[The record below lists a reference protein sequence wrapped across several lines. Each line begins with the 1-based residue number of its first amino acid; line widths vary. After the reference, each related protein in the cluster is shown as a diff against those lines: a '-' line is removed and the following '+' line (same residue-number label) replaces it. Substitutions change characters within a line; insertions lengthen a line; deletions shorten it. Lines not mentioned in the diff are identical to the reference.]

1 MNKDTTAI
9 NLKGRS
15 QLCPALA
22 AIIALFCVS
31 APLLADSPKLKLEKK
46 QELLV
51 PPYAQRGL
59 AGCTPTQTGY
69 VLRIPYRL
77 CFFSRDLTLTH
88 TVELKDTTRRG
99 CRSLIV
105 VDDTLI
111 YVLESGGHVSQY
123 NLEGDLLRRWRHSR
137 HIEGKNIA
145 VLGERIMISGERL
158 YGSWD
163 ARPAFI
169 LYDTIGNLVTYEGF
183 YPDSVLDFLNKEK
196 TATIHI
202 SAQAAAFSKGFVLTT
217 SIGPEVF
224 IFSPTG
230 QLQGVITD
238 TPPGY
243 KALSQ
248 APRFDIQKAVQ
259 DTAYANNWRSSWDFV
274 VGYFGIRVLDD
285 SLLIVPRRNTGDPYY
300 IDAYNLNQRSF
311 VDRLES
317 EVPVA
322 GASSSLLFFADT
334 FTQTFTRLSAYR
346 IVPATAT
353 EKAPDSVLKKKD
365 CPGCGRPLARYEYVE
380 SAEGINIVD
389 TIPAGHGR
397 LARVFTSHA
406 FEPDS
411 LVRFCHSE
419 KKNMFVFYC
428 LTHFAGELLIDT
440 LYAHLKDKDE
450 WMLITVLCYPEPR
463 ELSLYFLD
471 LPGDQILINRNV
483 RIPDSTIALSD
494 LGLPPMALALT
505 EGGKQVI
512 SGYSLAPHYDGQKS
526 QKGVGITFEE
536 FLKECGIIEQ

>member
-1 MNKDTTAI
+1 MTAI

-15 QLCPALA
+15 RLCPALA

-59 AGCTPTQTGY
+59 AGCTPTQAGY
-69 VLRIPYRL
+69 VLRTPYRL

-88 TVELKDTTRRG
+88 SVELKDTTRRG

-123 NLEGDLLRRWRHSR
+123 SLEGELLRRWRHSW

-145 VLGERIMISGERL
+145 VLGKRIMISGEKE

-163 ARPAFI
+163 TRPRFL
-169 LYDTIGNLVTYEGF
+169 LYDTTGSIAAYEGF
-183 YPDSVLDFLNKEK
+183 YPDSLLDFLNKEK
-196 TATIHI
+196 NATIYI
-202 SAQAAAFSKGFVLTT
+202 SAQAAAFSQGFVLTT

-224 IFSPTG
+224 LFSPAG
-230 QLQGVITD
+230 YLQGVITD

-248 APRFDIQKAVQ
+248 APRWDPKRAIQ
-259 DTAYANNWRSSWDFV
+259 DTAYQKNWRSSWDFV

-285 SLLIVPRRNTGDPYY
+285 SLLVVPRHNAGNPYY
-300 IDAYNLNQRSF
+300 IDVYNLNQRTF

-334 FTQTFTRLSAYR
+334 FTQTFARLSAYR
-346 IVPATAT
+346 IVSAKAT
-353 EKAPDSVLKKKD
+353 ENAPDSFVMKKD

-380 SAEGINIVD
+380 SAEGMNIVD

-411 LVRFCHSE
+411 LVRFCHPE

-428 LTHFAGELLIDT
+428 LTHFAGELLIDSIYSNIKT
-440 LYAHLKDKDE
+440 QDDWE
-450 WMLITVLCYPEPR
+450 LITVLCYPEPR

-512 SGYSLAPHYDGQKS
+512 SGYSLAPSYDGQKS